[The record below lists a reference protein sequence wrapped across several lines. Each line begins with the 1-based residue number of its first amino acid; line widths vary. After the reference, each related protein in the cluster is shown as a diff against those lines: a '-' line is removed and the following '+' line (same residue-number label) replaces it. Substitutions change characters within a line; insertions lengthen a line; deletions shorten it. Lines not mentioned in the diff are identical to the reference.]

1 MPVYEYE
8 CNACKK
14 TFSVAITLKEH
25 EGGGVVCPGCGSKQV
40 TQLISS
46 FIAKTNSKT

>member
-8 CNACKK
+8 CTACKK
-14 TFSVAITLKEH
+14 TFTVALTFKEH
-25 EGGGVVCPGCGSKQV
+25 EGGVVCPGCGSKQV

>member
-8 CNACKK
+8 CQKCHKVFTAAL
-14 TFSVAITLKEH
+14 SLREH
-25 EGGGVVCPGCGSKQV
+25 EQGQAACPGCGSKQV

-46 FIAKTNSKT
+46 FIAKTASKT